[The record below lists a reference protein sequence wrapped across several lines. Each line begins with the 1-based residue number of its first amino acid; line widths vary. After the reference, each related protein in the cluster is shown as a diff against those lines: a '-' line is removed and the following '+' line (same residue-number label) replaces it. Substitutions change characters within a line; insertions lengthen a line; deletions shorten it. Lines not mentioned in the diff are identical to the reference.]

1 MTRALLALAV
11 LAAALVPTTATAGPP
26 PPDHSRIDITNAE
39 LVGMPGASAI
49 NVFGTVRCESAGP
62 LQLDVTVEQNAP
74 VGVAL
79 GSNNGQGCAAAGDIV
94 PWVVTATPA
103 GFFVVGE
110 MVHITALVVGAA
122 NGTDEEDHLLRRAT

>member
-1 MTRALLALAV
+1 MNIRAFLALAAV
-11 LAAALVPTTATAGPP
+11 AAVAVPSSAAAGPP
-26 PPDHSRIDITNAE
+26 GQSPIDITNAE
-39 LVGMPGASAI
+39 LVGSPGASAI

-62 LQLDVTVEQNAP
+62 LQLDVTVEQDAP

-94 PWVVTATPA
+94 PWVVQATPA
-103 GFFVVGE
+103 GFFVVGK
-110 MVHITALVVGAA
+110 MVHITAMVSLAA